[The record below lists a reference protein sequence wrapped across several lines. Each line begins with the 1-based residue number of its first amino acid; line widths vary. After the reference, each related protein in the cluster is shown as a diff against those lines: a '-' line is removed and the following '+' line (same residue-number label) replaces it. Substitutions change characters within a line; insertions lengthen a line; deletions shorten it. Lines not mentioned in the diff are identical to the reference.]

1 MKIKRFFA
9 VIFVFALSFVASKFV
24 FDFLDQRSNALDYA
38 SGGTFEDNAIKTSK
52 DEYLV
57 LLVGVDKAAGEEN
70 NEDFTRTDTIMLM
83 KANTK
88 DGTIKLLSI
97 PRDSRVLVRNTYDKV
112 NHAHAFGGIELTLQS
127 LRNFLGLDI
136 DYYVQVNY
144 QALVNI
150 VDAIGGVDYEVPEG
164 VEIRKWTLD
173 VKPGMNHF
181 NGTDTMWYLRT
192 RHIYNNGDIGRV
204 EAQQDFV
211 KAMVDQ
217 AVEKSSQMNLMTV
230 ISSYIKYVK
239 TNLPMSAIVDMVK
252 SIPNFSSDKVD
263 TFIVPGEAA
272 MINRISYYIPD
283 ERGTWDIVDEEFAD
297 FKLKKWTED
306 DSGLPES
313 SHSSIDRQ
321 APVNIFPKNNTIN
334 NRSYE
339 PNYDNT
345 NNNFNN
351 SYNNNNYN
359 NNYNNNHNNNNYY
372 EQPRWEEPAKETPK
386 PKPSYEEKK
395 PEPSTETIPP
405 SHSEEKIPE
414 PPAPKEPETDPGII
428 EYNPGLNLDP
438 PSGGDSGAGDG
449 E

>member
-1 MKIKRFFA
+1 
-9 VIFVFALSFVASKFV
+9 
-24 FDFLDQRSNALDYA
+24 
-38 SGGTFEDNAIKTSK
+38 
-52 DEYLV
+52 
-57 LLVGVDKAAGEEN
+57 
-70 NEDFTRTDTIMLM
+70 
-83 KANTK
+83 
-88 DGTIKLLSI
+88 
-97 PRDSRVLVRNTYDKV
+97 
-112 NHAHAFGGIELTLQS
+112 
-127 LRNFLGLDI
+127 
-136 DYYVQVNY
+136 
-144 QALVNI
+144 
-150 VDAIGGVDYEVPEG
+150 
-164 VEIRKWTLD
+164 
-173 VKPGMNHF
+173 
-181 NGTDTMWYLRT
+181 
-192 RHIYNNGDIGRV
+192 
-204 EAQQDFV
+204 
-211 KAMVDQ
+211 
-217 AVEKSSQMNLMTV
+217 
-230 ISSYIKYVK
+230 
-239 TNLPMSAIVDMVK
+239 MSAIVDMVK